1 MTDKELLERLRAEVA
16 AVTPDCWSGILA
28 RVQSPAQQPEEAPVV
43 PMPER
48 KRRSAWRG
56 WVAAAAVFFLVIL
69 GGGLYATQVP
79 GGVATLDANPSIELT
94 VNKLGRVLSARACN
108 PDAQLVL
115 DGLELRNQ
123 SLQTAADAI
132 VANMQADGYVSAD
145 ANLILVTVEAGKGD
159 ARLCGRLAD
168 AVESAQTDC
177 GMESAALAQVLE
189 DDPAL
194 EAYAS
199 AVGVSAGKAMLIRQ
213 ISAQVQDLTGS
224 ELVGLPI
231 NDLNILAA
239 SNQVELSGIESI
251 GAASTGVYVPYDK
264 ALQAALTC
272 CGLTTDD
279 VTRASMRFTLI
290 DGEMVMEF
298 VLSDGERHY
307 VCSVDA
313 ETTEV
318 CRLTGDEPKRPEETE
333 IVPVS
338 PVVRPNSPVTPAP
351 TPTPTPM
358 PEPTPTPTP
367 EPTQSPQLQAALAA
381 REAFLNEQAVY
392 SGYAV
397 PTNVSYAVSE
407 LPFAHT
413 SPVAGYTSSGFGYRL
428 HPLENKVKFHYGT
441 DFAANSGMAVCAF
454 ADGTVLAAGQDDG
467 YGNYVKIRHADGYT
481 TLYGHCSKLL
491 VRAGETVTAGQKI
504 ALVGATGK
512 ATGPHLHFELMHDGY
527 YCNPEF
533 YLAAV

>member
-145 ANLILVTVEAGKGD
+145 ANSILVTVEAGKGD

-177 GMESAALAQVLE
+177 GMESAVLAQVLE

-318 CRLTGDEPKRPEETE
+318 CRLTGDEPKRPEEAE

-351 TPTPTPM
+351 TPTPTPT
-358 PEPTPTPTP
+358 PEPAPTPTPTPTP
-367 EPTQSPQLQAALAA
+367 EPAPTPTPTPTPTPPVGPVTQEQALKIAIAAAGISESDLAA
-381 REAFLNEQAVY
+381 WDVQLDESGAQPVYRVTLTTVYYFHPRYVVAVDQQ
-392 SGYAV
+392 
-397 PTNVSYAVSE
+397 T
-407 LPFAHT
+407 
-413 SPVAGYTSSGFGYRL
+413 
-428 HPLENKVKFHYGT
+428 GT
-441 DFAANSGMAVCAF
+441 GLSVERSA
-454 ADGTVLAAGQDDG
+454 
-467 YGNYVKIRHADGYT
+467 
-481 TLYGHCSKLL
+481 
-491 VRAGETVTAGQKI
+491 
-504 ALVGATGK
+504 
-512 ATGPHLHFELMHDGY
+512 
-527 YCNPEF
+527 
-533 YLAAV
+533 

>member
-1 MTDKELLERLRAEVA
+1 MDALEQARAEIDEV
-16 AVTPDCWSGILA
+16 
-28 RVQSPAQQPEEAPVV
+28 
-43 PMPER
+43 
-48 KRRSAWRG
+48 
-56 WVAAAAVFFLVIL
+56 
-69 GGGLYATQVP
+69 
-79 GGVATLDANPSIELT
+79 
-94 VNKLGRVLSARACN
+94 
-108 PDAQLVL
+108 DAQL
-115 DGLELRNQ
+115 
-123 SLQTAADAI
+123 
-132 VANMQADGYVSAD
+132 
-145 ANLILVTVEAGKGD
+145 
-159 ARLCGRLAD
+159 
-168 AVESAQTDC
+168 
-177 GMESAALAQVLE
+177 AALFERRMAAVLQVAE
-189 DDPAL
+189 YKRAH
-194 EAYAS
+194 
-199 AVGVSAGKAMLIRQ
+199 
-213 ISAQVQDLTGS
+213 
-224 ELVGLPI
+224 GLPI
-231 NDLNILAA
+231 FDAAREAAVLEKAAARIHAPALRPYYKDHVQNMMDVAKQYEALILGQNRAAYQGVEGAFAHIALRALFPHAEAVSCPTWDEVFAAVERGDAAHGVVPFENSHAGDVSAVLDLCYNHPDLWVVDVYDLPISQNLLVLPGTQLAEIRSVFA
-239 SNQVELSGIESI
+239 PTAV
-251 GAASTGVYVPYDK
+251 
-264 ALQAALTC
+264 QAQ
-272 CGLTTDD
+272 
-279 VTRASMRFTLI
+279 
-290 DGEMVMEF
+290 
-298 VLSDGERHY
+298 
-307 VCSVDA
+307 
-313 ETTEV
+313 
-318 CRLTGDEPKRPEETE
+318 DEQLRQYLPAVNVNMSAWT
-333 IVPVS
+333 
-338 PVVRPNSPVTPAP
+338 TPAPEP
-351 TPTPTPM
+351 TPTPTPEPT

-491 VRAGETVTAGQKI
+491 VRAGETVTAGQEI